1 MDVLDLTRLQ
11 FAVVT
16 IYHYFFVP
24 LSISLAAAAAGLE
37 IAWQRT
43 RQSRFL
49 DLTKFVGKLLIV
61 TFAVGVVT
69 GLVQEFQFGMGWSA
83 FARFYGDVFGPT
95 LAIEGMLAFF
105 LEATF
110 LALWYFGRD
119 RLPRAVHAATI
130 VIVAGGTV
138 LSAFIILAANSFM
151 QNPVAYALDPATG
164 RARLTSFTDLM
175 LNKVNLA
182 AFPHTLSGAAMVGG
196 ALLLAIAGWRL
207 AAESGAAS
215 SSPPRAGSVSA
226 YRTLA
231 RLGAW
236 MMLAGGALTALTGDR
251 LGKVITQ
258 VQPMK
263 MAAAEALYSTTTG
276 APFSIFAVGKSFSIE
291 VPDLLSILAKGSPG
305 ATVQGI
311 DDLQAQYA
319 AQYGPGSYVPMIPV
333 AFWSFRLMIGAGMLA
348 AAVAAYYLWR
358 TRRGRAAPRRL
369 TRYLPLIPLLPAAA
383 NTLGWIFTETA
394 RQPWIAFGISK
405 VADGVSPGLT
415 STEVLASLLGFA
427 TVYGVLAVVWFRLV
441 RHLARQPL
449 TPVEDPAE
457 AAPEPAPVY

>member
-1 MDVLDLTRLQ
+1 MNVLDLTRLQ

-37 IAWQRT
+37 IAWWRT
-43 RQSRFL
+43 RQDRFL
-49 DLTKFVGKLLIV
+49 QLTTFVGKLLIV

-83 FARFYGDVFGPT
+83 FAKFYGDVFGPT

-130 VIVAGGTV
+130 VIVAVGTV

-164 RARLTSFTDLM
+164 RARLTSFTDLL

-182 AFPHTLSGAAMVGG
+182 AFPHTLSGAAMIGG
-196 ALLLAIAGWRL
+196 ALLLAIGVWRI
-207 AAESGAAS
+207 AADQAF
-215 SSPPRAGSVSA
+215 
-226 YRTLA
+226 RTLA

-276 APFSIFAVGKSFSIE
+276 APFSIFAVGKSFAIR

-319 AQYGPGSYVPMIPV
+319 AQYGPGSYVPMVPV

-358 TRRGRAAPRRL
+358 TRRGRAAPHWL
-369 TRYLPLIPLLPAAA
+369 TRYLPLIPVLPAAG

-394 RQPWIAFGISK
+394 RQPWLAFGIAK
-405 VADGVSPGLT
+405 VADGISPGLT
-415 STEVLASLLGFA
+415 SSEVLLSLLGFA
-427 TVYGVLAVVWFRLV
+427 TVYGVLAVVWLRLV

-449 TPVEDPAE
+449 TPAEAPAE
-457 AAPEPAPVY
+457 ATPEPVPVY

>member
-24 LSISLAAAAAGLE
+24 LSISLAAIAAGLE
-37 IAWQRT
+37 ITWLRT
-43 RQSRFL
+43 GNDKYR

-69 GLVQEFQFGMGWSA
+69 GLVQEFQFGMAWSA
-83 FARFYGDVFGPT
+83 FAKFYGDVFGPT

-110 LALWYFGRD
+110 LALWYFGWD
-119 RLPRAVHAATI
+119 RLPRLAHAATI
-130 VIVAGGTV
+130 VVVSLGTV
-138 LSAFIILAANSFM
+138 LSAFIILAGNSFM
-151 QNPVAYALDPATG
+151 QNPIAYEMDPVTG
-164 RARLTSFTDLM
+164 RARLTSFADLL

-182 AFPHTLSGAAMVGG
+182 AFPHTLAGAAMIGG
-196 ALLLAIAGWRL
+196 ALLLAIAVWRM
-207 AAESGAAS
+207 AAEPAH
-215 SSPPRAGSVSA
+215 
-226 YRTLA
+226 RTLA

-236 MMLAGGALTALTGDR
+236 VMVAGGAATALTGDH
-251 LGKVITQ
+251 LGKVITE

-263 MAAAEALYSTTTG
+263 MAAAEALYETTKG
-276 APFSIFAVGKSFSIE
+276 APFSIVTTGKPLPSFSLDI
-291 VPDLLSILAKGSPG
+291 PWLLSILAKGSPA

-319 AQYGPGSYVPMIPV
+319 AQFGPGSYVPMIPV
-333 AFWSFRLMIGAGMLA
+333 AFWTFRLMIGAGMLA
-348 AAVAAYYLWR
+348 AAVGALYLWR
-358 TRRGRAAPRRL
+358 TRKNRDAPRWL
-369 TRYLPLIPLLPAAA
+369 TRWLPLIPLLPAAA

-394 RQPWIAFGISK
+394 RQPWIAFGLTK
-405 VADGVSPGLT
+405 VADGISPGLT
-415 STEVLASLLGFA
+415 SAEVIASLIGFA
-427 TVYGVLAVVWFRLV
+427 VIYGVVAVVWFRLI

-449 TPVEDPAE
+449 TPKPDLSGKSPEL
-457 AAPEPAPVY
+457 APTY

>member
-24 LSISLAAAAAGLE
+24 MSISLAAAAAGLE
-37 IAWQRT
+37 IAWLRT
-43 RQSRFL
+43 RRPRYR

-83 FARFYGDVFGPT
+83 FAKFYGDVFGPT

-110 LALWYFGRD
+110 LALWYFGWD
-119 RLPRAVHAATI
+119 RLPRLAHAATI
-130 VIVAGGTV
+130 VIVALGTV
-138 LSAFIILAANSFM
+138 LSAFIILAGNSFM
-151 QNPVAYALDPATG
+151 QNPVAYSLDPVTG
-164 RARLTSFTDLM
+164 RAHLTSFRDLL

-182 AFPHTLSGAAMVGG
+182 AFPHTLSGAAMIGG
-196 ALLLAIAGWRL
+196 ALLLAIAVWRRAADPGFRPL
-207 AAESGAAS
+207 AK
-215 SSPPRAGSVSA
+215 
-226 YRTLA
+226 
-231 RLGAW
+231 LGAW
-236 MMLAGGALTALTGDR
+236 MMLAGGAATALTGDR

-263 MAAAEALYSTTTG
+263 MAAAEALYTTTSG
-276 APFSIFAVGKSFSIE
+276 APFSIFTTGRPL
-291 VPDLLSILAKGSPG
+291 PDFALDIPGLLSILAKGSPG

-319 AQYGPGSYVPMIPV
+319 AQYGPGNYVPMIPV
-333 AFWSFRLMIGAGMLA
+333 AFWSFRLMIGVGMLA
-348 AAVAAYYLWR
+348 AAVAAYFLWR
-358 TRRGRAAPRRL
+358 SRRGREAPAWLLRW
-369 TRYLPLIPLLPAAA
+369 LPLIPVLPAAG
-383 NTLGWIFTETA
+383 NTIGWIFTETA

-405 VADGVSPGLT
+405 VADGISPGLT
-415 STEVLASLLGFA
+415 RPEVIASLAGF
-427 TVYGVLAVVWFRLV
+427 TVVYGVVAVVWFRLV
-441 RHLARQPL
+441 RHLSRQPL
-449 TPVEDPAE
+449 TPPV
-457 AAPEPAPVY
+457 AADDQPELSITY